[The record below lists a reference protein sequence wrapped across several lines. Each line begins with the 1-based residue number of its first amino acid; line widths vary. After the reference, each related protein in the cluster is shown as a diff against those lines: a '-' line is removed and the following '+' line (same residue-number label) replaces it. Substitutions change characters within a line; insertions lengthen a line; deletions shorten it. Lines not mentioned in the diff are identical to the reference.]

1 MQRPS
6 RGRGYP
12 FQTDPERIM
21 TSTPPLQPSNNH
33 KWLTIFL
40 AVSGW
45 MTALG
50 LGLLDLPERIN
61 KFYKELPQ
69 AAENTGIWPPID
81 KRFAGAWKMVPQC
94 TTDPYE
100 VGDLDNPDE
109 KPEPKSHG
117 LDLELTFRGQV
128 VNGEIM
134 TDELAKNYVTPE
146 VAMVGRAVGPT
157 AHMRVVDW
165 MNGKAITV
173 AWVDVS
179 RVGDNCLDF
188 TATTDGM
195 KYFPMHASLARQSD
209 EDYKRIPRR
218 YEMLE
223 RVIQKVSAKQR
234 ANTASK

>member
-1 MQRPS
+1 
-6 RGRGYP
+6 
-12 FQTDPERIM
+12 M
-21 TSTPPLQPSNNH
+21 TNTPTPRRSSNRN
-33 KWLTIFL
+33 WLTIFL

-45 MTALG
+45 MTAFG
-50 LGLLDLPERIN
+50 LGLLDLPEKIN

-94 TTDPYE
+94 KNDPFE
-100 VGDLDNPDE
+100 VGDQDNPDK

-117 LDLELTFRGQV
+117 LDLELTFEGQV

-134 TDELAKNYVTPE
+134 TDKLAKNYVTPE
-146 VAMVGRAVGPT
+146 VVMIGHAVGPT

-165 MNGKAITV
+165 MDGKAITV
-173 AWVDVS
+173 AWIDVS

-195 KYFPMHASLARQSD
+195 NYFPKHASLARQSD
-209 EDYKRIPRR
+209 DEYKSIPRR
-218 YEMLE
+218 HEMLE
-223 RVIQKVSAKQR
+223 RVMQRVLAEQR
-234 ANTASK
+234 ANAASK